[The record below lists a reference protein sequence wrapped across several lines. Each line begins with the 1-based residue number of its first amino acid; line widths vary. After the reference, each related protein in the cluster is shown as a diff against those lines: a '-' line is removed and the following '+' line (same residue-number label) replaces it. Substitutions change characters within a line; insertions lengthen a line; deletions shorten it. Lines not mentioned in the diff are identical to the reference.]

1 MKKVF
6 ACILSFIIA
15 FTALLSLQ
23 RGQDVNAA
31 ITGVFEASGTCVE
44 YYYSDSLFAQ
54 DSSSYSTPLA
64 DISLIASVATESR
77 ETAKSFYGE
86 LGFSNI
92 EFNDGYDNTTDSDKI
107 GVMVA
112 SKKININGT
121 EKDLVVM
128 GVRGINYGIEWAD
141 NFNVGK
147 TGNHQG
153 FDNNSKR
160 AFEFIKNYINNHS
173 IDKENVKI
181 WIQGYSRAG
190 AISYMSAR
198 SIVEEKLVKSQN
210 DLYVYTFNAP
220 SGVVDE
226 WECTCIFNLVNCM
239 DVVNRTA
246 PSKWGFKKYGKIVY
260 LGDPAKVMSLKNPN
274 INSTEPLYYED
285 FTVRNLD
292 LQSALGQGGIFGG
305 EADQQ
310 YNVIKFYSNF
320 YDFMSND
327 SLSDSVNTSREKH
340 GLEPIPAI
348 SDRETYV
355 DYYQE
360 AFMYFFE
367 LTYSG
372 AIDAE
377 SSAMGAFS
385 TILGADTMSTFLAEC
400 FEEDQMYPDTIASI
414 KSSIVIDSSS
424 SFQLDETKL
433 LPLLRL
439 IGKAFRTD
447 SGASSMIGL
456 AFAKCEMMATLFG
469 NVAYIAS
476 AHFPDVVLAWI
487 RYDDSDPYYE
497 TNVEFKSELKGDLPT
512 INGESVMKKNF
523 LSVVNCEYDEEKWIF
538 NGWYDENGTLLSSDP
553 YYSFTVTKDV
563 CVYADFE
570 EAPEPTVIENEEIA
584 ETKETEITEK
594 IKSDKKKSSSS
605 NDFVI
610 PVIIGIAGFC
620 SLVAGIAAVVV
631 VMNLKKNKKKDQ
643 S

>member
-1 MKKVF
+1 M
-6 ACILSFIIA
+6 
-15 FTALLSLQ
+15 SLQ
-23 RGQDVNAA
+23 KGQNVNAA
-31 ITGVFEASGTCVE
+31 ITGIFDASGMRVE

-64 DISLIASVATESR
+64 DISLIASVATESKS
-77 ETAKSFYGE
+77 TAESFYGG
-86 LGFSNI
+86 LGFSDI

-160 AFEFIKNYINNHS
+160 AFEFIKSYIDNHS

-198 SIVEEKLVKSQN
+198 YIVEEKLVKSQN

-220 SGVVDE
+220 SGVQDE
-226 WECTCIFNLVNCM
+226 WDCTCIYNLVNCM

-274 INSTEPLYYED
+274 VDTQDPLYYED
-285 FTVRNLD
+285 FTVRKLD

-305 EADQQ
+305 VADNQ
-310 YNVIKFYSNF
+310 YNVIKFYSDF
-320 YDFMSND
+320 YDFMSDD
-327 SLSDSVNTSREKH
+327 SLPDSVNKAREKH
-340 GLEPIPAI
+340 GLDPIPAI

-355 DYYQE
+355 DYYQDS
-360 AFMYFFE
+360 FMYFFE

-372 AIDAE
+372 AIDTE
-377 SSAMGAFS
+377 SSAMGAFG
-385 TILGADTMSTFLAEC
+385 TLFGADTMTTFLTEC
-400 FEEDQMYPDTIASI
+400 FEEDQMYVETIAAI
-414 KSSIVIDSSS
+414 NSSIILEENS
-424 SFQLDETKL
+424 SFQLDDTKL
-433 LPLLRL
+433 LSLLRL
-439 IGKAFRTD
+439 VGKAFRTD
-447 SGASSMIGL
+447 SGASSMLGM
-456 AFAKCEMMATLFG
+456 AFAECEKMSTLLG
-469 NVAYIAS
+469 NVMYIAS
-476 AHFPDVVLAWI
+476 AHFPTVVLAWI

-497 TNVEFKSELKGDLPT
+497 TNVEFRNELNGDLPT
-512 INGESVMKKNF
+512 ITGESVMKKNF
-523 LSVVNCEYDEEKWIF
+523 LSIVNCEYDEDKWIF
-538 NGWYDENGTLLSSDP
+538 NGWYDKSGNLLSSDP
-553 YYSFTVTKDV
+553 YYSFTVTKDIT
-563 CVYADFE
+563 VYADFE
-570 EAPEPTVIENEEIA
+570 PAPEPTVV
-584 ETKETEITEK
+584 ETEVINETEESALVEK
-594 IKSDKKKSSSS
+594 KEKGKKKSSSS
-605 NDFVI
+605 NNFVI
-610 PVIIGIAGFC
+610 PIIIA
-620 SLVAGIAAVVV
+620 SLGCAALAAGIGAAVFVIKR
-631 VMNLKKNKKKDQ
+631 KKSNK
-643 S
+643 

>member
-1 MKKVF
+1 M
-6 ACILSFIIA
+6 
-15 FTALLSLQ
+15 SLQ

-31 ITGVFEASGTCVE
+31 VTGVFKASGMCVE

-77 ETAKSFYGE
+77 STAESFYGE
-86 LGFSNI
+86 LGFSDI

-112 SKKININGT
+112 SKKININGI

-160 AFEFIKNYINNHS
+160 AFNFIKDYMNNHS
-173 IDKENVKI
+173 IDKNNVKI

-226 WECTCIFNLVNCM
+226 WECTCIYNLVNCM

-260 LGDPAKVMSLKNPN
+260 LGEPTKVMSLKNPN
-274 INSTEPLYYED
+274 IDTTEPLYYDD
-285 FTVRNLD
+285 FTVRKLD
-292 LQSALGQGGIFGG
+292 LQAALGQGGIFGG
-305 EADQQ
+305 EADDQ
-310 YNVIKFYSNF
+310 YNVIKFYANF

-327 SLSDSVNTSREKH
+327 SLPDSVNSSRIKH
-340 GLEPIPAI
+340 GLDPIPAI

-355 DYYQE
+355 DYYQD

-367 LTYSG
+367 LAYSG
-372 AIDAE
+372 AIDTQG
-377 SSAMGAFS
+377 SAMGAFS
-385 TILGADTMSTFLAEC
+385 TLLGPDTMTTFLAEC
-400 FEEDQMYPDTIASI
+400 FEEDQMYVETIDSV
-414 KSSIVIDSSS
+414 KSSIVIDSGS
-424 SFQLDETKL
+424 SFQLDDTKL
-433 LPLLRL
+433 LSLFRL
-439 IGKAFRTD
+439 VGKAFRID
-447 SGASSMIGL
+447 SGASSMLGL
-456 AFAKCEMMATLFG
+456 AFADCEMMSTLLG
-469 NVAYIAS
+469 NVTYIAS

-487 RYDDSDPYYE
+487 RYDDGDPYYE
-497 TNVEFKSELKGDLPT
+497 TNVDFKSTLNGDLPT
-512 INGESVMKKNF
+512 ITGESVLKKNF
-523 LSVVNCEYDEEKWIF
+523 LSVVNCDYDEEKWIF
-538 NGWYDENGTLLSSDP
+538 NGWYDENGNLLSDDP
-553 YYSFTVTKDV
+553 YYSFTVTKDIS
-563 CVYADFE
+563 VYADFE
-570 EAPEPTVIENEEIA
+570 EVPEPTIVESEEMIA
-584 ETKETEITEK
+584 ETEETAASGKEKEN
-594 IKSDKKKSSSS
+594 KKKSSSS

-610 PVIIGIAGFC
+610 PVIIAVLGTSALAAG
-620 SLVAGIAAVVV
+620 AVVATV
-631 VMNLKKNKKKDQ
+631 IIKRKKNKK
-643 S
+643 